1 MVKYFIR
8 NKKKK
13 FFKKSKNTTKKN
25 NQRKKFKN
33 SYILIGCSKNYS
45 LPNLNKKEKQN
56 QENDIEKEKND
67 AILIINKKDKK
78 EDRAIQKEKIEI
90 KKSQNNIKVLKI
102 DNNDS
107 DIPKM
112 NNILIK
118 EINKKKLGLKNYK
131 PKGLEN
137 FNYNCYMNSLLQCL
151 FYLKEFRNYF
161 LTNNFE
167 KNQLVCLA
175 MKDVM
180 NGLNINDGKN
190 FFSPRKMKN
199 EIKKNE
205 IFKDGEGSDVTD
217 LLDYIFA
224 GINSEIE
231 QDSSSNHTVEYQT
244 QIQDKRQVYKET
256 YKEINFDIIINKL
269 FVGFYEKEFKCK
281 SGHLKYSFQSEYR
294 IVFSLEE
301 LFSYYKDKKV
311 LTLYDCF
318 DHYNRTQ
325 KIEEIEDNKEEDD
338 VSNSS
343 DIFNKKS
350 NEEDS
355 EEKSDLNPNDEDGS
369 KNIDKCQNCEQKYI
383 FVEKVFRTPK
393 YLIIILDRGYKK
405 KCDKTVIFDEIIDLS
420 NYMDDEKYEYQEKYK
435 LTGVCVHHGRSGN
448 CGHYTSICLCDD
460 DKYYHLNDSHSS
472 ILKNNDEFYEGSPYI
487 LFYSRLELTSKQKLI
502 KSYFYQLKRKIVSI
516 IKTIESMKCYSIIE
530 INDFHILKYIFTET
544 KSKENNTTTIEI
556 DFSEFN
562 HKSKNPKLTIK
573 KTLIANKRDKEEKE
587 NIYWDDNLSNEENE
601 ENFEKTIR
609 SYFKEFEIKNKSNK
623 SINCCSF

>member
-1 MVKYFIR
+1 MVKYLIKG
-8 NKKKK
+8 KKKK
-13 FFKKSKNTTKKN
+13 IFKKNKNTTKNN

-45 LPNLNKKEKQN
+45 LPNLNKIQN
-56 QENDIEKEKND
+56 QNQDNDIEKEKND
-67 AILIINKKDKK
+67 IILITNNKAKK
-78 EDRAIQKEKIEI
+78 EDRTYPNEKMEI
-90 KKSQNNIKVLKI
+90 KKSQNNIKVIKI
-102 DNNDS
+102 GNNDKEF
-107 DIPKM
+107 PKE

-118 EINKKKLGLKNYK
+118 DINQKNFGLKSYK

-161 LTNNFE
+161 LANTFE
-167 KNQLVCLA
+167 KKQLMCLA

-180 NGLNINDGKN
+180 NGLNISDGKS

-199 EIKKNE
+199 EIKKNV

-281 SGHLKYSFQSEYR
+281 NNHLKYSFQSEYR

-301 LFSYYKDKKV
+301 IFSYYKDKKV

-318 DHYNRTQ
+318 NHYNRIQ
-325 KIEEIEDNKEEDD
+325 KMEEYEENKEEDD
-338 VSNSS
+338 ESNSS
-343 DIFNKKS
+343 DNFIKKS

-355 EEKSDLNPNDEDGS
+355 EEKSELNSNDENES
-369 KNIDKCQNCEQKYI
+369 ENINKCQNCEQKYTL
-383 FVEKVFRTPK
+383 VEKVFRTPK

-405 KCDKTVIFDEIIDLS
+405 KCDKTIIYDEVIDLS
-420 NYMDDEKYEYQEKYK
+420 NYMDDEKYEYQTKYK

-448 CGHYTSICLCDD
+448 FGHYTSICLCDD

-472 ILKNNDEFYEGSPYI
+472 ILKSTDELYEGSPYI

-502 KSYFYQLKRKIVSI
+502 RQYFYQLKYKIVNI
-516 IKTIESMKCYSIIE
+516 IKIIESMKYYSIIE
-530 INDFHILKYIFTET
+530 IKDFYILKYIFTEI
-544 KSKENNTTTIEI
+544 KSNEINTTIIEI

-573 KTLIANKRDKEEKE
+573 KTFIAKKRDKEEKE
-587 NIYWDDNLSNEENE
+587 NIFWDDNLSNEENKE
-601 ENFEKTIR
+601 KFEQTIL
-609 SYFKEFEIKNKSNK
+609 SYFKEFEIKYKNKK
-623 SINCCSF
+623 PINCCSF